1 MEEDLKMLALP
12 NVWFDFAAL
21 PANVNKGEA
30 HPYPAAREALA
41 RAKKVVG
48 AERLMYGSD
57 LPSTLIGQSYQKL
70 VDYGIDLFTEEEI
83 EKVYY
88 ETANQ
93 VYFGS

>member
-1 MEEDLKMLALP
+1 
-12 NVWFDFAAL
+12 
-21 PANVNKGEA
+21 
-30 HPYPAAREALA
+30 
-41 RAKKVVG
+41 
-48 AERLMYGSD
+48 MYGSD

>member
-30 HPYPAAREALA
+30 YPYPAAREALA